1 VSERKR
7 VRGLHTRRDRV
18 LGETDLNEMFET
30 LDRGYTNEH
39 HPEDGFVYWQTH
51 WDKKLQLERQAKVK
65 VHINVP
71 MARGLLAMFWLFG
84 KRVYET
90 IRLRARDIWC
100 QDDGYLY
107 ARFTVQ
113 KKVPVN
119 EQKAGVATHGPIVTK
134 RVTLENPYTEYVVEY
149 MKTITA
155 NDKDPEARVFPGG
168 SMGKHVVQ
176 RHVKLK
182 GRNPDGSTQ
191 EYEKTYEYVKD
202 EIGILPAARA
212 WQIVKALDEHAW
224 THLFRTSLA
233 TTMVEREHVT
243 EEELVSW
250 FDWSSI
256 ETAHRYVKG
265 GTSTTEKLSKRT
277 W

>member
-1 VSERKR
+1 MAERVR
-7 VRGLHTRRDRV
+7 VRGLHVHRDGV
-18 LGETDLNEMFET
+18 LSDAELNEMFEK
-30 LDRGYTNEH
+30 LNRGYTDPY
-39 HPEDGFVYWQTH
+39 HPEDGFVYWQMH
-51 WDKKLQLERQAKVK
+51 WDRKLQLERQDKVK
-65 VHINVP
+65 VKIDIP
-71 MARGLLAMFWLFG
+71 MARCLVAMFWLFG

-90 IRLRARDIWC
+90 LRLRIKDIWC
-100 QDDGYLY
+100 PDDGYLY
-107 ARFTVQ
+107 SRFRVQ
-113 KKVPVN
+113 KKVPVD

-134 RVTLENPYTEYVVEY
+134 RVTLENPYTNYVVEY
-149 MKTITA
+149 MKMITKE
-155 NDKDPEARVFPGG
+155 DKDLEARVFPGG
-168 SMGKHVVQ
+168 SMGKHVIQ
-176 RHVKLK
+176 RHVWLK
-182 GRNPDGSTQ
+182 GRKPDGSTQ

-202 EIGILPAARA
+202 EVGILPAARA
-212 WQIVKALDEHAW
+212 WQIVKCLDEHAW